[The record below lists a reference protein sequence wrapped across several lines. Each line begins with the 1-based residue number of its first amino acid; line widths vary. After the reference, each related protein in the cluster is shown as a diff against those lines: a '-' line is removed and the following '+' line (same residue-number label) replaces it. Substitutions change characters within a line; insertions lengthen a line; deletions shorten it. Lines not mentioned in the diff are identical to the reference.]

1 MLSKLTSWSQQYS
14 SHQRKRTATNLG
26 HDLGELSLLVGRK
39 ALHRLC
45 DCPRLVHPGPIS
57 HLRISGAL
65 LRKAAL
71 LCAVSVRRLLLLL
84 RGVSC
89 GVGRGALRPSLACIL
104 SIGAITTTLSH
115 SMTWVSD

>member
-1 MLSKLTSWSQQYS
+1 
-14 SHQRKRTATNLG
+14 
-26 HDLGELSLLVGRK
+26 
-39 ALHRLC
+39 
-45 DCPRLVHPGPIS
+45 
-57 HLRISGAL
+57 
-65 LRKAAL
+65 
-71 LCAVSVRRLLLLL
+71 VRRLLLLL